1 MFLIIGANGSIGSQ
15 LVKQL
20 TSSGEKVRV
29 LVRDK
34 QKAEK
39 SFGKSVD
46 VVTGDIGDPASL
58 DRAFQGVARAFVLTS
73 GDAIPSEKHAFAA
86 AKKAGVNHIVK
97 LSTAGAQ
104 KGSPIR
110 LASMHGESEEALKA
124 SGVPFTVLQPTFF
137 TSNLLGSAGT
147 IKGEGKLYGAFKT
160 GRLPVID
167 PEDIAATA
175 AAVLKNPTGHEG
187 KTLYLTGPEA
197 VTHGQ
202 IAEKLGKALGKSVS
216 YVDLPAS
223 AVVES
228 IKKSGAPSWYAEDFG
243 KMSEWFASDQA
254 ATVSDAVEK
263 IAGRKPRTVDAWI
276 ADNAKSFK

>member
-34 QKAEK
+34 QKAEQ
-39 SFGKSVD
+39 SFGNSVD
-46 VVTGDIGDPASL
+46 IVTGDIGDPASL
-58 DRAFQGVARAFVLTS
+58 ERAFQGVTRAFVLTA
-73 GDAIPSEKHAFAA
+73 GEAIPQEKNAFAA
-86 AKKAGVNHIVK
+86 AKKAGVNHVVK
-97 LSTAGAQ
+97 LSTVGAQ
-104 KGSPIR
+104 KGARIR

-124 SGVPFTVLQPTFF
+124 SGVPFTLLQPTFF
-137 TSNLLGSAGT
+137 TSNLFGSAGS

-160 GRLPVID
+160 GRLPLID
-167 PEDIAATA
+167 PADIAATA
-175 AAVLKNPTGHEG
+175 AAILKNPKGQEG

-197 VTHGQ
+197 LTHGQ
-202 IAEKLGKALGKSVS
+202 VAEKLGKALGKNVS

-223 AVVES
+223 AVVDS

-243 KMSEWFASDQA
+243 MMSEWFATDQA

-263 IAGRKPRTVDAWI
+263 VAGRKPRTVDAWI